1 MFAAGA
7 SIKDVQ
13 VRLGHSDVQTT
24 MDIYT
29 NVTDEAMKRRRKQR
43 RCSSNTWIFS

>member
-29 NVTDEAMKRRRKQR
+29 NVTDEAKEKTAEMFQQYMD
-43 RCSSNTWIFS
+43 F